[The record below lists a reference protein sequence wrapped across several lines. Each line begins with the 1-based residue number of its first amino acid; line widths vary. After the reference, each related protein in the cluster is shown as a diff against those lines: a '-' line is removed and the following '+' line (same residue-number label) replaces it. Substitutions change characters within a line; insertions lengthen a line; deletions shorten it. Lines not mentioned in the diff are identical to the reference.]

1 MQVRAVWSQT
11 ALFAAPDLQ
20 KPRSSLRIFSAPPL
34 GGVQIQMTLNQQAR
48 KVEWL
53 IYGGLLLLVA
63 TILLAFMLAA
73 LKVHAALGKPL
84 PVYGAVENFTLTN
97 QNSRAISLTGLRGR
111 VWVADIIFTRCPGQC
126 LQMTTQM
133 KQLQDALPASSQAR
147 LISLTTDPDYDT
159 PPILTAYARRF
170 GADPGRWIFLT
181 GSKAELAKLA
191 IDSLKLTVIEKPPE
205 QRDSPQ
211 DLFVHST
218 IFVIVD
224 KRGQLRGTFQTS
236 GEGVNFDKV
245 KPEILSAV
253 RRLELEK

>member
-1 MQVRAVWSQT
+1 
-11 ALFAAPDLQ
+11 
-20 KPRSSLRIFSAPPL
+20 
-34 GGVQIQMTLNQQAR
+34 MTIHQQAR

-84 PVYGAVENFTLTN
+84 PLYGAIESFTLTN
-97 QNSRAISLTGLRGR
+97 QNGKAVTLTGLKGR

-126 LQMTTQM
+126 LRMTMQM
-133 KQLQDALPASSQAR
+133 KQLQQALPASSQAR
-147 LISLTTDPDYDT
+147 LVSLTTDPDFDT
-159 PPILTAYARRF
+159 PPVLKAYGQRF

-181 GSKAELAKLA
+181 GTKSQLADLA
-191 IDSLKLTVIEKPPE
+191 IGSLKLTVVEKKPE
-205 QRDSPQ
+205 ERDSPQ

-224 KRGQLRGTFQTS
+224 KRGQLRGTFETS
-236 GEGVNFDKV
+236 GEGVDFEKV
-245 KPEILSAV
+245 KKEILAAV
-253 RRLELEK
+253 RRLELER